1 MSLRIFSEDLVLKIM
16 ENIKDDKSRCSMVL
30 TCKEF
35 RDIGF
40 KFGWLR
46 AIHFKNGDN
55 LFNFIKFYSR
65 RNDFLERIKF
75 SGMIE
80 THMSVLDLIELWP
93 KEIEFEGCYMGF
105 INDFNIPV
113 SPTEKLVIRDL
124 HRHRTGER
132 GLAVKL
138 KWESFPNLKILDIYA
153 PDINF
158 AGLELCN
165 NLEIVR
171 IDLDRIRFLPIF
183 FTQLPNLQVFA
194 TSCISF
200 QPMHFLSKKLKIC
213 MIQKTYRFSS
223 ESELLP
229 DSHLS
234 LNTPMNIQCL
244 DI

>member
-1 MSLRIFSEDLVLKIM
+1 MSFSIFSEDLVLKIM
-16 ENIKDDKSRCSMVL
+16 EFFDDKTRCAIVL

-40 KFGWLR
+40 KFGWLQ
-46 AIHFKNGDN
+46 AILFKRGDN

-75 SGMIE
+75 SAVIE
-80 THMSVLDLIELWP
+80 QDMSVLDLIEPWP
-93 KEIEFEGCYMGF
+93 KELEFEGCYMGS
-105 INDFNIPV
+105 NNNIPV
-113 SPTEKLVIRDL
+113 SPTERLVIRDL
-124 HRHRTGER
+124 HRHRTG
-132 GLAVKL
+132 GVAVKV
-138 KWESFPNLKILDIYA
+138 KWESLPNLKFLDIYA

-158 AGLELCN
+158 EGLELCK

-171 IDLDRIRFLPIF
+171 IDLDRIRILPVF
-183 FTQLPNLQVFA
+183 FTQLENLQVIA

-213 MIQKTYRFSS
+213 MISKTYIFTS
-223 ESELLP
+223 ESELVP
-229 DSHLS
+229 KSHLN

-244 DI
+244 KI

>member
-1 MSLRIFSEDLVLKIM
+1 MSLRIFSEDLVIKIM
-16 ENIKDDKSRCSMVL
+16 RIVDDKTRCAIVL

-46 AIHFKNGDN
+46 SIYFKRGDN

-65 RNDFLERIKF
+65 PNIFLERIKF
-75 SGMIE
+75 SAVIE
-80 THMSVLDLIELWP
+80 SNMSVLDLIEPWP
-93 KEIEFEGCYMGF
+93 KELEFEGCYMGS
-105 INDFNIPV
+105 NNNIPV
-113 SPTEKLVIRDL
+113 SPTERLVIRDL
-124 HRHRTGER
+124 HRHRTG
-132 GLAVKL
+132 GVAVKI
-138 KWESFPNLKILDIYA
+138 KWESLPNLKILDIYA

-158 AGLELCN
+158 EGLELCK

-183 FTQLPNLQVFA
+183 FTQLENLQVIA

-213 MIQKTYRFSS
+213 MVSKTYIFSS
-223 ESELLP
+223 ESELIP
-229 DSHLS
+229 KSHLN

-244 DI
+244 NI

>member
-1 MSLRIFSEDLVLKIM
+1 MTQMSLRIFSEDLILKIM
-16 ENIKDDKSRCSMVL
+16 EIVKDDNIRCAIVL

-46 AIHFKNGDN
+46 AIHFKSGDN

-65 RNDFLERIKF
+65 RNDFLERIKISNIIE
-75 SGMIE
+75 SG
-80 THMSVLDLIELWP
+80 MSVLDFIEPWP
-93 KEIEFEGCYMGF
+93 KEIEFEGFY
-105 INDFNIPV
+105 INHNIPV

-124 HRHRTGER
+124 HRHRTGA
-132 GLAVKL
+132 LAVKI
-138 KWESFPNLKILDIYA
+138 KWESLPNLKFLDIYA

-158 AGLELCN
+158 EGLELCK

-183 FTQLPNLQVFA
+183 FTELSNLQVIA
-194 TSCISF
+194 TSCKFSH
-200 QPMHFLSKKLKIC
+200 PMNFLSKKLKIC
-213 MIQKTYRFSS
+213 V
-223 ESELLP
+223 P
-229 DSHLS
+229 NSHLS
-234 LNTPMNIQCL
+234 LNTHMNIQSL

>member
-1 MSLRIFSEDLVLKIM
+1 MSLKIFSEDLLLKIIGI
-16 ENIKDDKSRCSMVL
+16 IKDDKIRCAIVL

-35 RDIGF
+35 RDICF

-46 AIHFKNGDN
+46 TIHFKSGDN

-65 RNDFLERIKF
+65 RNNFLERIKI
-75 SGMIE
+75 SNMIE
-80 THMSVLDLIELWP
+80 SDMSVLDLIEPWP
-93 KEIEFEGCYMGF
+93 KEIEFNGCYMGF
-105 INDFNIPV
+105 INDFNIPI
-113 SPTEKLVIRDL
+113 SSTERLVIRDL
-124 HRHRTGER
+124 HRHRGI
-132 GLAVKL
+132 AVKI
-138 KWESFPNLKILDIYA
+138 KWESFPKLRILDIYA

-158 AGLELCN
+158 EGLELCK

-171 IDLDRIRFLPIF
+171 IDLDRIKFLPIF
-183 FTQLPNLQVFA
+183 FTQLLNLQVIA

-213 MIQKTYRFSS
+213 MIPKTYIFSS
-223 ESELLP
+223 ESLFVP
-229 DSHLS
+229 DSHLR